1 MSDYLKSILNAFHDL
16 LFVFSKDGIIE
27 DYLTP
32 NHQDEL
38 ILPGEDFL
46 GKNYQDVLPPQV
58 SENLQQAFK
67 QLEQGEEQVKF
78 DYKLELKGEKHW
90 FEAVISKMAYENESG
105 YLGAVRN
112 ITRRKNYELLLR
124 GVLNTS
130 PGGIMV
136 FRTVR
141 DSGETIV
148 DFEITHINK
157 TVEELIGITEEE
169 LIGQRLTVA
178 IPRELKDTMFERFK
192 TVVETE
198 KPVEFEYQHEPE
210 PGDVTWYFAKLAK
223 YKDGVISSFLNITKQ
238 KKNEEELA
246 RANEELKELNRQKDK
261 LFSVISHDLRNSISG
276 TLGIYDLILEDYEA
290 LPKEEL
296 VEYLTVL
303 SERAKNTNELLQD
316 LLQWSK
322 NQFQEVTLDFQKLNL
337 AEVTTAVFSRVRSNA
352 EGKGIELKNQVPNS
366 VFVQADLNLLSTIL
380 RNLITNGI
388 KFSHPGGEVAVCAES
403 KNNEVE
409 ISITDKGVGI
419 EKEAL
424 DKILDKKRNYTTQ
437 GTSGEKGSGLGLDLC
452 IDFVEK
458 HGGELR
464 VESEPGEGSSFTFT
478 LPEAGSF

>member
-32 NHQDEL
+32 NHQDAL

-210 PGDVTWYFAKLAK
+210 PGSVTWYFAKLAK

-238 KKNEEELA
+238 KKNE
-246 RANEELKELNRQKDK
+246 
-261 LFSVISHDLRNSISG
+261 
-276 TLGIYDLILEDYEA
+276 
-290 LPKEEL
+290 
-296 VEYLTVL
+296 
-303 SERAKNTNELLQD
+303 
-316 LLQWSK
+316 
-322 NQFQEVTLDFQKLNL
+322 
-337 AEVTTAVFSRVRSNA
+337 
-352 EGKGIELKNQVPNS
+352 
-366 VFVQADLNLLSTIL
+366 
-380 RNLITNGI
+380 
-388 KFSHPGGEVAVCAES
+388 
-403 KNNEVE
+403 
-409 ISITDKGVGI
+409 
-419 EKEAL
+419 
-424 DKILDKKRNYTTQ
+424 
-437 GTSGEKGSGLGLDLC
+437 
-452 IDFVEK
+452 
-458 HGGELR
+458 
-464 VESEPGEGSSFTFT
+464 
-478 LPEAGSF
+478 